1 MQIESAPDVRQNLY
15 ERPPRLITLL
25 ALVSHFALAYGDI
38 ANAQQPQITS
48 SHPFAKKTADPFQ
61 DVQKTI
67 EESIPELN
75 HTLYPVREKA
85 QLRIKQAIREALE
98 RKNPLPET
106 LKKSLVVPYE
116 SGGTIE
122 TFKRMEDVR
131 AFTDDMEAELPGRIS
146 PDNETSIQ
154 CLLET
159 QFHCR
164 ITVDDPLLQRKL
176 EQYEVHAEGEKS
188 GDAFVRMCRD
198 LQAIPVPTPDGFLL
212 RPIQDG
218 EEFRANDTMGLINIG
233 GPKIQY
239 REAFL
244 LPDKGVILS
253 LITEKTKTE
262 EEFLQEEMAALFS
275 KPEDTITELIPTKTL
290 DASLVA
296 WSKDEYQQT
305 PKHKTWTPLS
315 QKKFDAI
322 TARKPMTYTLP
333 TADTK
338 MIPAGL
344 QTLCIPS
351 APEKQSDGSWVT
363 VVKGTIL
370 ECIDWPK
377 TTNEEDMFS
386 YQLVAANKI
395 LGTTKDGRTMHGT
408 LSDLHFC
415 KRDMSFSVTTAEC
428 PTALQ
433 IRAFTSLQQEQI
445 TLP

>member
-1 MQIESAPDVRQNLY
+1 MSIESAPDVRQNLY
-15 ERPPRLITLL
+15 ERTPRLTTLL
-25 ALVSHFALAYGDI
+25 ALVSNFALAYGAI

-48 SHPFAKKTADPFQ
+48 SLPSAKKTVDPFQ
-61 DVQKTI
+61 DVKKTI
-67 EESIPELN
+67 TESIPELN

-85 QLRIKQAIREALE
+85 QLRIKQAIRKALD
-98 RKNPLPET
+98 RKNPLPDT
-106 LKKSLVVPYE
+106 LKKSLVVPYQ

-122 TFKRMEDVR
+122 TFKRMEDVS

-146 PDNETSIQ
+146 PENETSVQ
-154 CLLET
+154 RLLEA

-164 ITVDDPLLQRKL
+164 ITVDDPVLQKKL
-176 EQYEVHAEGEKS
+176 QVYDTCTEGEKS

-218 EEFRANDTMGLINIG
+218 EEFRSNDTMGLIKIG
-233 GPKIQY
+233 GPKINY

-244 LPDKGVILS
+244 LPDKGAILS
-253 LITEKTKTE
+253 LIAEKTKTE
-262 EEFLQEEMAALFS
+262 EELQEEMTALFFA
-275 KPEDTITELIPTKTL
+275 KPEDTVTESVPTKTM
-290 DASLVA
+290 DASLLA

-305 PKHKTWTPLS
+305 PKHKTWAPLA

-322 TARKPMTYTLP
+322 TARKPVSFTIP
-333 TADTK
+333 TAQPK
-338 MIPAGL
+338 LMPAGL

-351 APEKQSDGSWVT
+351 TPEKQADGSWMT
-363 VVKGTIL
+363 IVKGTIW
-370 ECIDWPK
+370 ECVEWPK

-433 IRAFTSLQQEQI
+433 VRAFTSVQQEQI